1 MHFLFF
7 FDNSGKPYTAI
18 HKSFINALSHNHQI
32 SCFEFLGHTSS
43 RFLNKIIWKIDILK
57 KYFNRRVNKKFKKK
71 VASEKPDVLFIIKGN
86 AIKSETLKKIRQHYP
101 HLVLINYNPDSP
113 FNTNSSEKEV
123 EKSIALYDIYCTYSH
138 QLVNQISNAGCKQV
152 LYSPFA
158 VDNKLIYPVK
168 NEKYL
173 YDISFIGNGDVD
185 RQQKVVNLFANSSLS
200 LNVFGKTWKKKPY
213 LNLYTQRNGI
223 EFLKTISQSKI
234 NINLLRKQNEGSVN
248 MRTFE
253 IPAAGGFM
261 FHEQSEEAM
270 YFFKP
275 DKEAVY
281 FSSKAEFNDK
291 AKFYLKNESIR
302 LKILENGYNKS
313 QLYEFSYKCRMKEV
327 EKYLG
332 DYSINK

>member
-18 HKSFINALSHNHQI
+18 HKSFINALSNDHKI
-32 SCFEFLGHTSS
+32 SCFEFSGHTPNA
-43 RFLNKIIWKIDILK
+43 FFNKIIWKIDILK
-57 KYFNRRVNKKFKKK
+57 KYFNKRVNKKFQRK
-71 VASEKPDVLFIIKGN
+71 VDLEKPEILFIIKGN
-86 AIKSETLKKIRQHYP
+86 AITSETLKTIREQYP

-113 FNTNSSEKEV
+113 FNTSSSEKEV

-152 LYSPFA
+152 VYSPFA
-158 VDNKLIYPVK
+158 VDDKLIYPLK
-168 NEKYL
+168 HEKYL
-173 YDISFIGNGDVD
+173 YNISFIGNGDID
-185 RQQKVVNLFANSSLS
+185 RQQKVINLFENSFLS
-200 LNVFGKTWKKKPY
+200 LNVFGNTWNKKSY
-213 LNLYTQRNGI
+213 LNLYSQRNGI

-261 FHEQSEEAM
+261 MHEYSEEAM
-270 YFFKP
+270 EFFAP

-281 FSSKAEFNDK
+281 FISKDDFEDK
-291 AKFYLKNESIR
+291 AKFYLENEASR
-302 LKILENGYNKS
+302 LKILENGYQKTK
-313 QLYEFSYKCRMKEV
+313 LYEFSYRSRMNEILSGLK
-327 EKYLG
+327 K
-332 DYSINK
+332 SFTN